1 MSETESPVRLGIV
14 RGISYGLFAEPDEF
28 MPQVRELGARLV
40 RVYVYWAQVE
50 PRPGEHDWR
59 TVDAVVEQLVDGDE
73 VWVTVCSSSPWA
85 TRVPTDFL
93 PPSPAL
99 DDAAY
104 DGFVAALVDRFGGRA
119 GFWQCNNEPS
129 NTGLLWAGDA
139 EEYVHQA
146 RLFAR
151 AVRRADP
158 GATVVLG
165 GCGYD
170 VLSSPPG
177 SPPRAFFDTL
187 VRDLGDSFDC
197 FSVHLYDDPR
207 RIPDH
212 VETVRALMRAHG
224 YERPVVV
231 GEYNGP
237 TLFDFPAAMG
247 AVEQSMGA
255 AFAAAAA
262 PGPDAPEGTGMGTA
276 DLAAQ
281 VAAETPDRLALRQLY
296 AHADTVPR
304 ELRMFMDG
312 APAELAALRERV
324 ACRQLAQR
332 ALLILSTGVDTL
344 ACWNLAPEVGGFTD
358 PYNVMGLMF
367 GSLTLMDYQD
377 GRISVVHPEGR
388 THRLV
393 AQLLGDAVRVDRLP
407 SEDGVY
413 AFRVRTTDGTCR
425 LAAWAD
431 ADDPLAEDGPR
442 AVARLQ
448 WAGRTAVATDVF
460 GAGHEVRLDGGCV
473 ELEVSG
479 TPVFVTGTS
488 PV

>member
-1 MSETESPVRLGIV
+1 MSETESTVRLGIV

-50 PRPGEHDWR
+50 PRPGEHDWH
-59 TVDAVVEQLVDGDE
+59 TVDAVVDQLVDGDE

-119 GFWQCNNEPS
+119 RFWQCNNEPS
-129 NTGLLWAGDA
+129 NTGLLWAGAA

-187 VRDLGDSFDC
+187 VRDLEDSFDC

-212 VETVRALMRAHG
+212 VGTVRALMRAHG

-247 AVEQSMGA
+247 AVEQAMGA

-262 PGPDAPEGTGMGTA
+262 PGPDATDGTGMGTA

-281 VAAETPDRLALRQLY
+281 VAAETPDRRAMRQLY
-296 AHADTVPR
+296 AQADAVPR

-312 APAELAALRERV
+312 APAELDALRERV

-332 ALLILSTGVDTL
+332 ALLILSTGV
-344 ACWNLAPEVGGFTD
+344 
-358 PYNVMGLMF
+358 
-367 GSLTLMDYQD
+367 LTLMDYQD

-393 AQLLGDAVRVDRLP
+393 AQLLGDAVRVDRIP
-407 SEDGVY
+407 SEGGVY

-442 AVARLQ
+442 AVVRLQ
-448 WAGRTAVATDVF
+448 WPGRTAVATNVF
-460 GAGHEVRLDGGCV
+460 GAGHEVRLHGGCV

-479 TPVFVTGTS
+479 TPVFVTET
-488 PV
+488 PPA